1 MFHQQNGQTSW
12 DAGPESVRDLHD
24 AAQRGHGHL
33 DAAGPAIATGEHDE
47 EAETYGMLM
56 YDV

>member
-1 MFHQQNGQTSW
+1 
-12 DAGPESVRDLHD
+12 VRDLHD